1 MMKKIIV
8 TGATILMALFMAA
21 PSFAIENKVTGTFWL
36 GGTLNLN
43 PGLESDDSDK
53 ETVSYR
59 EMQLRVSTESK
70 INDKITF
77 FTRFDILDKL
87 LSSQFTNTVAA
98 EDDDNI
104 QFDHAWMRII
114 SPIGLFQVGRKT
126 GVKWGT
132 DFFDDGNAYGTDRAE
147 YIVPIDVGE
156 DKFVFGAVAEKAL
169 ETQQTNRDNDKFY
182 LTGTYVNKDWKTGLL
197 VGLYSYNS
205 FVAGNALDQDVLDDV
220 YTTGATVQ
228 SITTPADPA
237 FAASA
242 GAYGAAATT
251 FGGVA
256 GTFFPRVDG
265 QVYYIAPYFSGKV
278 GPLKINAEFGYITGE
293 AVLKADSFLRATS
306 VIDATNAHI
315 NALIGGA
322 RPTNNEATARANLG
336 KLNKDAKAMC
346 YWLEAGLP
354 MDNANIEIGYAFLS
368 GDKDGFSGDLEA
380 AGLLGQGEDWEK
392 LFILTSDNTGLDTS
406 LGGIGGGNIV
416 EKNTPMNTAGMKL
429 MYVGGSYNVTD
440 SISLGGIFGMA
451 KADEARATWDDDY
464 GMELDLSLT
473 WKFLGNLEYKAVAA
487 HLFAGDFW
495 KGAGGAKEID
505 DVSVLYHELTLS
517 F

>member
-8 TGATILMALFMAA
+8 AGATLLMALFMAA
-21 PSFAIENKVTGTFWL
+21 PSFAIETKVTGFFWL

-43 PGLESDDSDK
+43 PGLESDDSNK

-59 EMQLRVSTESK
+59 EMQLRLNTETK
-70 INDKITF
+70 INDNITF

-87 LSSQFTNTVAA
+87 LSSQFTNTVATQ
-98 EDDDNI
+98 DDDNI
-104 QFDHAWMRII
+104 QFDHAWMRIV

-147 YIVPIDVGE
+147 YIVPINVGE
-156 DKFVFGAVAEKAL
+156 DKFVIGAVAEKAL
-169 ETQQTNRDNDKFY
+169 ETLETNRDNDKFY
-182 LTGTYVNKDWKTGLL
+182 LTGTYVNKEWKTGLL

-205 FVAGNALDQDVLDDV
+205 FIAGNAVDQTILNNV
-220 YTTGATVQ
+220 YSTGATLQ
-228 SITTPADPA
+228 ATPFGAAFPA
-237 FAASA
+237 AA
-242 GAYGAAATT
+242 GAYGTAVGA
-251 FGGVA
+251 FSGVA

-293 AVLKADSFLRATS
+293 AKLKADDFLQATS
-306 VIDATNAHI
+306 VIDATNAYI
-315 NALIGGA
+315 NTTPAA
-322 RPTNNEATARANLG
+322 NPAVYTTTNEATARAKLG

-354 MDNANIEIGYAFLS
+354 MGSANVELGYAFMS
-368 GDKDGFSGDLEA
+368 GDKDGFSGDLES

-406 LGGIGGGNIV
+406 LGGSGNIV
-416 EKNTPMNTAGMKL
+416 ERGTPMNTAGMSL

-440 SISLGGIFGMA
+440 SIALGGIFGTA
-451 KADEARATWDDDY
+451 KADEARAGWDDDY

-473 WKFLGNLEYKAVAA
+473 LKFLGNLEYKAVAA

-495 KGAGGAKEID
+495 KSGVAANDID